1 VTNHCPSVSDAC
13 YRKTALDLLR
23 CIRPRIRMCAYARIS
38 HGSIC
43 FIEVKDARRALSDS
57 RFELRHYG
65 SHSQDLEVLPY
76 GKEM

>member
-13 YRKTALDLLR
+13 YRKAALDLLR

-57 RFELRHYG
+57 
-65 SHSQDLEVLPY
+65 
-76 GKEM
+76 